1 MISAVLGIRPMAIRP
16 DETRRIPV
24 TPMQKPLTT
33 DVRVMLQGSA
43 TVRSSMLTIN
53 K

>member
-1 MISAVLGIRPMAIRP
+1 MISAVLGIRLMVISP

-24 TPMQKPLTT
+24 TPTQEPLTT

-43 TVRSSMLTIN
+43 TVRNRMLQ
-53 K
+53 

>member
-1 MISAVLGIRPMAIRP
+1 MISAVVGIRLMATSP

-24 TPMQKPLTT
+24 TPMQEPLTT

-43 TVRSSMLTIN
+43 TVTSRMLQS